1 MGWYIADTCR
11 VHVGECKT
19 AILEAS
25 YGLLFFNMD
34 LNN

>member
-11 VHVGECKT
+11 VHVGEYKT

-25 YGLLFFNMD
+25 NGPVNFQYHTY
-34 LNN
+34 